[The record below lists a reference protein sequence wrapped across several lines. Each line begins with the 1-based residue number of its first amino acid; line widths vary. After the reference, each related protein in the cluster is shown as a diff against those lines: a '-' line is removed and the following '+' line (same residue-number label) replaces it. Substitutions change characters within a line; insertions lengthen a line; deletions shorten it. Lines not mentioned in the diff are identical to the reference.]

1 MNGKGMFVATMLIVA
16 MFATVVMPAEAKYW
30 TTKYGHKVIVY
41 EAKDIP
47 TNLKPYITG
56 LEYDMAYYLGYDYGA
71 RLYFTSKGKSTM
83 ASLTGVGTLQ
93 SVTKFVMGN
102 IEWYPSRG
110 YLSVSSEIQQHAIW
124 PYRMQVDIQYFCS
137 DLEWWEQPYKSYC

>member
-1 MNGKGMFVATMLIVA
+1 MKTKGMFAIILLIAA
-16 MFATVVMPAEAKYW
+16 MFAMAAPVEAKYW
-30 TTKYGHKVIVY
+30 TTKYGHAVIVY

-47 TNLKPYITG
+47 TILQPYIAG
-56 LEYDMAYYLGYDYGA
+56 LEYDMAYSPGYDYGA

-83 ASLTGVGTLQ
+83 ASPTGVGVLQ
-93 SVTKFVMGN
+93 SATKFVMGN

-110 YLSVSSEIQQHAIW
+110 YFSVSSEIQQHAIW